1 MPRTPLA
8 QFAIEYLQILDP
20 AGKVDAA
27 LDPKLAKDELLALY
41 RGLVWA
47 READDRM
54 LKLQRQGRLGTFSPS
69 VGQEAVSVAP
79 AFCMSKEDWFVGA
92 FRELGGRLLRGHR
105 FRDILHFWNGRE
117 EGSAIDPALRTLFD
131 SIIVGAQIPHA
142 VGLAYAQKYRGEKAA
157 TVCWFGDGATSE
169 GDFHEAL
176 NFAAVWQAPVVFICQ
191 NNQWAISIPRKLQ
204 TRSQSIAQKAVAYEM
219 PGIQVDG
226 NDVLAMVVAT
236 REALARAKSGGGPTL
251 IEAVTYR
258 MGVHTT
264 ADDPTRYRDEVAA
277 QAEWTEKDPILRLRR
292 YLEAKKLWD
301 EPREE
306 ALRTELRA
314 LIAEEVKVFESETAL
329 KMDAP
334 FDHVFGTRHSII
346 EEQRAQFLALI
357 ARDAEREQAE
367 GKEDGHA

>member
-1 MPRTPLA
+1 MPRTPVA
-8 QFAIEYLQILDP
+8 HFDIEYLQILDP
-20 AGKVDAA
+20 EGKIDAA
-27 LDPKLAKDELLALY
+27 LDPKLSKEDLLALY
-41 RGLVWA
+41 RGLVWG

-69 VGQEAVSVAP
+69 VGQEAVSVGP
-79 AFCMSKEDWFVGA
+79 SYCMGPDDWFVGA
-92 FRELGGRLLRGHR
+92 FRELGGRLMRGHR

-117 EGSAIDPALRTLFD
+117 EGSALDPALRTLPD
-131 SIIVGAQIPHA
+131 SIIVGAQLPHA

-191 NNQWAISIPRKLQ
+191 NNQWAISIPRKQQ
-204 TRSQSIAQKAVAYEM
+204 THSRSIAQKAVAYDM

-236 REALARAKSGGGPTL
+236 REALDRAKRGEGPTL

-264 ADDPTRYRDEVAA
+264 ADDPTRYRDEAAA
-277 QAEWTEKDPILRLRR
+277 QAEWAAKDPILRLRR
-292 YLEAKKLWD
+292 YLESKKLWD
-301 EPREE
+301 EKREE
-306 ALRTELRA
+306 ALREELRA
-314 LIAEEVKVFESETAL
+314 LIAEEVKAFEADAEIAL
-329 KMDAP
+329 DTP
-334 FDHVFGTRHSII
+334 FEHVFGTEHAVIA
-346 EEQRAQFLALI
+346 EQRAEFLALVD
-357 ARDAEREQAE
+357 RDLEREREEASR
-367 GKEDGHA
+367 G